1 MYEVFEQHGK
11 PVNHTTVA
19 AALGE
24 SHQSAVRSALTIAR
38 ERWREQHPDAMPSS
52 KEALAAVKGLM
63 QQRGSMYFS
72 NKNIHEALLPQLPG
86 LTFGQVRRAAA
97 RVRDP
102 QRAVTTYGQEIP
114 VWEASQRAYVFPSTG
129 EHVAGDQWST
139 PTKGE
144 AGRTMRHHVACG
156 RLNEQANQALLNKA
170 YTGTRCVLASG
181 GSA

>member
-1 MYEVFEQHGK
+1 
-11 PVNHTTVA
+11 
-19 AALGE
+19 
-24 SHQSAVRSALTIAR
+24 
-38 ERWREQHPDAMPSS
+38 MPSS

-86 LTFGQVRRAAA
+86 LAFKQVRRAAA

-102 QRAVTTYGQEIP
+102 QRAVTPTYGQEIP

-139 PTKGE
+139 PTKGQ
-144 AGRTMRHHVACG
+144 AGQTMRHHVACG
-156 RLNEQANQALLNKA
+156 RLNEQLPSFPKA

>member
-1 MYEVFEQHGK
+1 
-11 PVNHTTVA
+11 
-19 AALGE
+19 
-24 SHQSAVRSALTIAR
+24 
-38 ERWREQHPDAMPSS
+38 MPSS

-72 NKNIHEALLPQLPG
+72 NKNYIHEALLPQLPG
-86 LTFGQVRRAAA
+86 LTFKQVRRAAA

-139 PTKGE
+139 PTKGQ

-156 RLNEQANQALLNKA
+156 RLNEQANQALLKH
-170 YTGTRCVLASG
+170 TRGTRCVLASG

>member
-1 MYEVFEQHGK
+1 MSKCSHFGGATNAASGTAEASRSRVRGVRAHGK
-11 PVNHTTVA
+11 PVDHTTIA
-19 AALGE
+19 AVLGE

-52 KEALAAVKGLM
+52 KEALAAVKGLT
-63 QQRGSMYFS
+63 QQRGFMYLT

-139 PTKGE
+139 PTKAKQAE
-144 AGRTMRHHVACG
+144 PCG
-156 RLNEQANQALLNKA
+156 I
-170 YTGTRCVLASG
+170 T
-181 GSA
+181 

>member
-11 PVNHTTVA
+11 PVDHTTVA

-72 NKNIHEALLPQLPG
+72 NKNYIHEALLPQLPG
-86 LTFGQVRRAAA
+86 LTFKQVRRAAA

-102 QRAVTTYGQEIP
+102 QRAVTTNGQEIP

-129 EHVAGDQWST
+129 EHVAGDRST
-139 PTKGE
+139 PTNGQ
-144 AGRTMRHHVACG
+144 AGRTMRHHLCMWAAK
-156 RLNEQANQALLNKA
+156 R
-170 YTGTRCVLASG
+170 TS
-181 GSA
+181 